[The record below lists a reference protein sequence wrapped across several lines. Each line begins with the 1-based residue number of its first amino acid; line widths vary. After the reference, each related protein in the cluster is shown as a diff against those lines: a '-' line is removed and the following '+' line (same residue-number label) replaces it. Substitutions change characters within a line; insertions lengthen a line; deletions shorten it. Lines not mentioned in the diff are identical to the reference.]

1 MTLYQVAYSVSKVIF
16 RICTLRTRLKTYGK
30 ANIPQGA
37 AVICANHVHNSDP
50 FYIVYSFERKDK
62 IWIMAKEEI
71 KHYPVAGWLLIWL
84 GFVIWVKRGKS
95 DIAAVKA
102 CLKALKGNEKLLI
115 FPEGTR
121 HDEIGQGK
129 TGAAMMAIRTNSPIL
144 PVYINPDRVK
154 GQPTK
159 VYIGEPYM
167 PFTENRKATAADYE
181 RVTEDIMDHIR
192 AIRDTREEREAAEA

>member
-1 MTLYQVAYSVSKVIF
+1 VVGRSGRGQKPG
-16 RICTLRTRLKTYGK
+16 R
-30 ANIPQGA
+30 
-37 AVICANHVHNSDP
+37 AVIQTYTPDNETILQAAD
-50 FYIVYSFERKDK
+50 Y
-62 IWIMAKEEI
+62 
-71 KHYPVAGWLLIWL
+71 L
-84 GFVIWVKRGKS
+84 KRGVCS
-95 DIAAVKA
+95 I
-102 CLKALKGNEKLLI
+102 GI

-167 PFTENRKATAADYE
+167 PFTEDRRATAADYE

-192 AIRDTREEREAAEA
+192 AIRDSREEREAAEA